1 MKVVDFMAKP
11 KKDGERIS
19 IYFERK
25 ILNRLRSHAKE
36 KGQTMTMAIERIVET
51 YLDEQ
56 DSK

>member
-1 MKVVDFMAKP
+1 MAKP

-36 KGQTMTMAIERIVET
+36 KGQTMTMAMERIVET